1 MKIFAKPGAGDEV
14 VILLH
19 GLSRTPRSLRVMQE
33 ALMQAGYGVMNHGY
47 ASTRAP
53 MADLVAGIGR
63 RVAACGARRVH
74 FVTHSLGEVRNLC
87 TAGAMIDAG
96 KLQYFPDIEDA
107 IALHIEN
114 MERLGK

>member
-1 MKIFAKPGAGDEV
+1 MKIFAKPDAGDEV

-74 FVTHSLGEVRNLC
+74 SGPGLACRKSP
-87 TAGAMIDAG
+87 AADGADGDAG
-96 KLQYFPDIEDA
+96 PPEW
-107 IALHIEN
+107 
-114 MERLGK
+114 RL